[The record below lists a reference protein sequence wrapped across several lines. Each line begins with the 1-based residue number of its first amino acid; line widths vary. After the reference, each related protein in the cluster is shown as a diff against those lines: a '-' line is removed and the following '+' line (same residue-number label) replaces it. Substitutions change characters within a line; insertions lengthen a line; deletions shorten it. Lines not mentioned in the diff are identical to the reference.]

1 MDSIKKIYYG
11 GLIILFLAL
20 AALLAL
26 SLTETL
32 FLKPYQRKYA
42 PPGITDGQNVSPHTA
57 T

>member
-20 AALLAL
+20 GALLAL